1 MKRSKLYFQIGIA
14 VVLTIICVLF
24 SGGTTYFL
32 YKNNPG
38 TAGVFAT
45 LIGIPLTIV
54 VALWTYVSEK
64 SKKNT
69 LINSYIS
76 GLYRK
81 LIDLIEQTGRTINNI
96 SVIFA
101 KEDKEDV
108 AVIEGKN

>member
-1 MKRSKLYFQIGIA
+1 MGSITTATDISFEKLTEYAGLLA
-14 VVLTIICVLF
+14 ELEE
-24 SGGTTYFL
+24 
-32 YKNNPG
+32 NNKTEIYDRLEEING
-38 TAGVFAT
+38 LLVINVGSTSFK
-45 LIGIPLTIV
+45 L
-54 VALWTYVSEK
+54 EEF
-64 SKKNT
+64 
-69 LINSYIS
+69 NSYIS